1 MNKQVILTVAQKSPP
16 EVIHY
21 VQMSNEIPIEFWL
34 ADYDITDTMECR
46 LYIKKPS
53 GSEVYNGAVND
64 GDHFTYYPTAQS
76 FAESGR
82 QMGQLQI
89 VDGTGDDKKILMSF
103 ILLFDI
109 EPNLV
114 EESAI
119 PSSNEF
125 GILDQLIDD
134 ARDAIKDAQTATNAA
149 NTAAESANTAAQ
161 GANTAAGQATT
172 AAGSANTAASA
183 ANSAKDA
190 ANTAAGAANSA
201 ASAANQ
207 AAQAANDAAEAV
219 NDVIDKI
226 PDIGNYP
233 FYPYYGSGTDNTVT
247 PGMGMLAEVAGGRAT
262 FTNDEATQ
270 IGYLRISLPEEPTKT
285 QQVMIAFDAL
295 IASYSNGATGIYSI
309 GGELYR
315 SGTTEQDGWA
325 RQSAVFIGKH
335 DTGIADLPVVFGMD
349 PTTYRRYV
357 QIGNV
362 DTDWGY
368 GCAVIKNVRSYWNMY
383 GAENWKEG
391 WSIEITTE
399 PIPGTTISD
408 DPTIIQPI
416 TAGGTGGATKQAAKK
431 NLAAACVLNS
441 NRTNLSINASAVT
454 IVPLNSF
461 ILKTDEGFTLNDY
474 KLTLPY
480 DGFVSVSGCAYVLS
494 ESGGINYQP
503 VGVFIDHH
511 RGDTL
516 VREYS
521 AYGAGVG
528 GVAAPTVVIEVEAGD
543 EISLLARSY
552 STAGEIVPNNPT
564 TFLSATYV

>member
-34 ADYDITDTMECR
+34 SDYDITDTMECR

-89 VDGTGDDKKILMSF
+89 VDGTEDDKKILMSF

-149 NTAAESANTAAQ
+149 NTAAKS
-161 GANTAAGQATT
+161 ANTAAGQATT

-207 AAQAANDAAEAV
+207 AAQAANDAAE
-219 NDVIDKI
+219 KI
-226 PDIGNYP
+226 EGLVDLDIPIQISKGGTEADNRVEAASNLLCLPNGTLPAADTTAEWVKLGNCIIYMN
-233 FYPYYGSGTDNTVT
+233 GVKEN
-247 PGMGMLAEVAGGRAT
+247 
-262 FTNDEATQ
+262 
-270 IGYLRISLPEEPTKT
+270 
-285 QQVMIAFDAL
+285 FD
-295 IASYSNGATGIYSI
+295 
-309 GGELYR
+309 
-315 SGTTEQDGWA
+315 
-325 RQSAVFIGKH
+325 F
-335 DTGIADLPVVFGMD
+335 
-349 PTTYRRYV
+349 PTTYGTLIQTLNYENSVTTV
-357 QIGNV
+357 QQFWIKQATGQIYNRSGNSV
-362 DTDWGY
+362 GWNADADLVGSEAWEKIWTGRDT
-368 GCAVIKNVRSYWNMY
+368 I
-383 GAENWKEG
+383 
-391 WSIEITTE
+391 
-399 PIPGTTISD
+399 PIIN
-408 DPTIIQPI
+408 
-416 TAGGTGGATKQAAKK
+416 GGTGGATKQAAKE

-441 NRTNLSINASAVT
+441 NRANLSINASAVT

-511 RGDTL
+511 RGETL

-528 GVAAPTVVIEVEAGD
+528 GVAAPTVVIEAEAGD
-543 EISLLARSY
+543 QISLLARSY

>member
-53 GSEVYNGAVND
+53 GTEVYNGAVND

-125 GILDQLIDD
+125 GVLDQLIDD
-134 ARDAIKDAQTATNAA
+134 ARDAIQDAQNATNAA
-149 NTAAESANTAAQ
+149 NTAAGTANTAA
-161 GANTAAGQATT
+161 GAANTAAGQATT
-172 AAGSANTAASA
+172 AAGAANSAASA

-201 ASAANQ
+201 AQAANS
-207 AAQAANDAAEAV
+207 AAQAANDAAE
-219 NDVIDKI
+219 KI
-226 PDIGNYP
+226 EGLVDLDIPIQISKGGTEADNRVEAASNLLCLPNGTLPSADTTAEWAKLGNCIIYMNGTKENFNFP
-233 FYPYYGSGTDNTVT
+233 STYGTLIQTLNYENSVTTV
-247 PGMGMLAEVAGGRAT
+247 
-262 FTNDEATQ
+262 
-270 IGYLRISLPEEPTKT
+270 
-285 QQVMIAFDAL
+285 QQLWIKQ
-295 IASYSNGATGIYSI
+295 ATGQIYN
-309 GGELYR
+309 R
-315 SGTTEQDGWA
+315 SGNSVGWNA
-325 RQSAVFIGKH
+325 
-335 DTGIADLPVVFGMD
+335 DADLVGSEAWEKIW
-349 PTTYRRYV
+349 TGR
-357 QIGNV
+357 
-362 DTDWGY
+362 DT
-368 GCAVIKNVRSYWNMY
+368 I
-383 GAENWKEG
+383 
-391 WSIEITTE
+391 
-399 PIPGTTISD
+399 PIIN
-408 DPTIIQPI
+408 
-416 TAGGTGGATKQAAKK
+416 GGTGGATKQAAKE

-494 ESGGINYQP
+494 ASGAVNYQP

-511 RGDTL
+511 RGETL

>member
-1 MNKQVILTVAQKSPP
+1 MNKKVVLTVAQKSPP

-21 VQMSNEIPIEFWL
+21 VQLSNEVPIEFWL
-34 ADYDITDTMECR
+34 SDYDITDTMECR

-125 GILDQLIDD
+125 GVLDQLIDD

-149 NTAAESANTAAQ
+149 NTAAES
-161 GANTAAGQATT
+161 ANTAAGQATT

-201 ASAANQ
+201 ASAASQ
-207 AAQAANDAAEAV
+207 AAKAANDAAE
-219 NDVIDKI
+219 KI
-226 PDIGNYP
+226 EGLVDLDIPIQISKGGTEADNRVEAASNLLCLPNGTLPTADTTAEWVKLGNCIIYMN
-233 FYPYYGSGTDNTVT
+233 GVKEN
-247 PGMGMLAEVAGGRAT
+247 
-262 FTNDEATQ
+262 
-270 IGYLRISLPEEPTKT
+270 
-285 QQVMIAFDAL
+285 FD
-295 IASYSNGATGIYSI
+295 
-309 GGELYR
+309 
-315 SGTTEQDGWA
+315 
-325 RQSAVFIGKH
+325 F
-335 DTGIADLPVVFGMD
+335 
-349 PTTYRRYV
+349 PTTYGTLIQTLNYENSVTTV
-357 QIGNV
+357 QQFWIKQSTGQIYNRSGNSV
-362 DTDWGY
+362 GWNADADLVGSDAWEKIWTGRDT
-368 GCAVIKNVRSYWNMY
+368 I
-383 GAENWKEG
+383 
-391 WSIEITTE
+391 
-399 PIPGTTISD
+399 PI
-408 DPTIIQPI
+408 
-416 TAGGTGGATKQAAKK
+416 ANGGTGGITKQAAKK
-431 NLAAACVLNS
+431 NMAAACVLSS
-441 NRTNLSINASAVT
+441 NRRTLSINASEVT

-461 ILKTDEGFTLNDY
+461 VLKTDEGFTLEKY

-494 ESGGINYQP
+494 KSGSINYQP

-528 GVAAPTVVIEVEAGD
+528 GVAAPTVVIEAEAGD
-543 EISLLARSY
+543 QISLLARSY

>member
-21 VQMSNEIPIEFWL
+21 VQLSNEIPIEFWL
-34 ADYDITDTMECR
+34 SDYDLTDTMECR

-53 GSEVYNGAVND
+53 GTEVYNGAVND

-149 NTAAESANTAAQ
+149 NTAAESANTAA
-161 GANTAAGQATT
+161 GQATT

-207 AAQAANDAAEAV
+207 AAKAANDAAE
-219 NDVIDKI
+219 KI
-226 PDIGNYP
+226 EGLVDLDIPIQISKGGTEADNRVEAASNLLCLPNGTLPTADTTAEWVKLGNCIIYMN
-233 FYPYYGSGTDNTVT
+233 GVKEN
-247 PGMGMLAEVAGGRAT
+247 
-262 FTNDEATQ
+262 
-270 IGYLRISLPEEPTKT
+270 
-285 QQVMIAFDAL
+285 FD
-295 IASYSNGATGIYSI
+295 
-309 GGELYR
+309 
-315 SGTTEQDGWA
+315 
-325 RQSAVFIGKH
+325 F
-335 DTGIADLPVVFGMD
+335 
-349 PTTYRRYV
+349 PTTYGTLIQTLNYENSVTTV
-357 QIGNV
+357 QQFWIKQSTGQIYNRSGNSV
-362 DTDWGY
+362 GWNADADLVGSDAWEKIWTGRDT
-368 GCAVIKNVRSYWNMY
+368 I
-383 GAENWKEG
+383 
-391 WSIEITTE
+391 
-399 PIPGTTISD
+399 PI
-408 DPTIIQPI
+408 
-416 TAGGTGGATKQAAKK
+416 ANGGTGGVTKQAAKK
-431 NLAAACVLNS
+431 NMAAACVLNS
-441 NRTNLSINASAVT
+441 NRANLDINASAVT

-461 ILKTDEGFTLNDY
+461 ILKTDEGFTINDY

-494 ESGGINYQP
+494 ESGGVNYQP

-511 RGDTL
+511 RGETL

-543 EISLLARSY
+543 QISLLGRSY

>member
-21 VQMSNEIPIEFWL
+21 VQLSNEIPIEFWL
-34 ADYDITDTMECR
+34 SDYDLTDTMECR

-53 GSEVYNGAVND
+53 GTEVYNGAVND

-149 NTAAESANTAAQ
+149 NTAAESANTAA
-161 GANTAAGQATT
+161 GQATT

-207 AAQAANDAAEAV
+207 AAKAANDAAE
-219 NDVIDKI
+219 KI
-226 PDIGNYP
+226 EGLVDLDIPIQISKGGTEADNRVEAASNLLCLPNGTLPTADTTAEWVKLGNCIIYMN
-233 FYPYYGSGTDNTVT
+233 GVKEN
-247 PGMGMLAEVAGGRAT
+247 
-262 FTNDEATQ
+262 
-270 IGYLRISLPEEPTKT
+270 
-285 QQVMIAFDAL
+285 FD
-295 IASYSNGATGIYSI
+295 
-309 GGELYR
+309 
-315 SGTTEQDGWA
+315 
-325 RQSAVFIGKH
+325 F
-335 DTGIADLPVVFGMD
+335 
-349 PTTYRRYV
+349 PTTYGTLIQTLNYENSVTTV
-357 QIGNV
+357 QQFWIKQSTGQIYNRSGNSV
-362 DTDWGY
+362 GWNADADLVGSDAWEKIWTGRDT
-368 GCAVIKNVRSYWNMY
+368 I
-383 GAENWKEG
+383 
-391 WSIEITTE
+391 
-399 PIPGTTISD
+399 PI
-408 DPTIIQPI
+408 
-416 TAGGTGGATKQAAKK
+416 ANGGTGGVTKQAAKK
-431 NLAAACVLNS
+431 NMAAACVLNS
-441 NRTNLSINASAVT
+441 NRANLDINASAVT

-461 ILKTDEGFTLNDY
+461 ILKTDEGFTINDY

-528 GVAAPTVVIEVEAGD
+528 GVAAPTVVIEAKAGD
-543 EISLLARSY
+543 QISLLARSY

>member
-1 MNKQVILTVAQKSPP
+1 MNKQVVLTVAQKSPP

-21 VQMSNEIPIEFWL
+21 VQLSNEIPIEFWL
-34 ADYDITDTMECR
+34 SDYDLTDTMECR

-134 ARDAIKDAQTATNAA
+134 ARDTIKDAQTATNAA
-149 NTAAESANTAAQ
+149 NTAAES
-161 GANTAAGQATT
+161 ANTAAGQATT

-207 AAQAANDAAEAV
+207 AAKAANDAAE
-219 NDVIDKI
+219 KI
-226 PDIGNYP
+226 EELVDLDIPIQISKGGTEADNRVEAASNLLCLPNGTLPTADTTAEWVKLGNCIIYMN
-233 FYPYYGSGTDNTVT
+233 GVKEN
-247 PGMGMLAEVAGGRAT
+247 
-262 FTNDEATQ
+262 
-270 IGYLRISLPEEPTKT
+270 
-285 QQVMIAFDAL
+285 FD
-295 IASYSNGATGIYSI
+295 
-309 GGELYR
+309 
-315 SGTTEQDGWA
+315 
-325 RQSAVFIGKH
+325 F
-335 DTGIADLPVVFGMD
+335 
-349 PTTYRRYV
+349 PTTYGTLIQTLNYENSVTTV
-357 QIGNV
+357 QQFWIKQSTGQIYNRSGNSV
-362 DTDWGY
+362 GWNADADLVGSDAWEKIWTGRDT
-368 GCAVIKNVRSYWNMY
+368 I
-383 GAENWKEG
+383 
-391 WSIEITTE
+391 
-399 PIPGTTISD
+399 PIIN
-408 DPTIIQPI
+408 
-416 TAGGTGGATKQAAKK
+416 GGTGGATKQAAKE
-431 NLAAACVLNS
+431 NLAAACVLSS
-441 NRTNLSINASAVT
+441 NRRTLSINASVVT

-494 ESGGINYQP
+494 ESGSIKYQP
-503 VGVFIDHH
+503 VGIFIDHH

-528 GVAAPTVVIEVEAGD
+528 GVAAPTVVIEAEAGD
-543 EISLLARSY
+543 QISLLARSY